1 MAKKR
6 AYRGRRGWLDYLWY
20 LTDQL
25 FTLARIVAI
34 CVAAYA
40 VVGSFDIDANISR
53 RKNSIISDV
62 GEVVD
67 GGMSVARAIR
77 SWGGF

>member
-6 AYRGRRGWLDYLWY
+6 VHRGRRGWLDYLWH
-20 LTDQL
+20 LTDQVL
-25 FTLARIVAI
+25 SLLRIAAI
-34 CVAAYA
+34 CVAVYA
-40 VVGSFDIDANISR
+40 VVGSFDVDAKISR

-67 GGMSVARAIR
+67 GSMSVARAIR